1 MGKVATSAPLGVL
14 QVSDPRYW
22 GEINVSNGSNKCAP
36 LMHPPKGYQWGTGQK
51 RCPARLAR

>member
-22 GEINVSNGSNKCAP
+22 GEINGSNGSNKCAP
-36 LMHPPKGYQWGTGQK
+36 LMHPLKGYQWGTAKK
-51 RCPARLAR
+51 RCPVRA